1 MIRKF
6 LSGLVKYSIP
16 YTGTRVKKGLEAVMT
31 QASSALP
38 TSIKLQSIMFHG
50 QDPVMHG
57 VLTVVEVGEKVQAFS
72 SAKGTVQEY
81 NPEDLVTAEEI
92 ANQLY
97 TMLLPTGPSS
107 SEYSNSAVRF
117 RAKIL
122 VEALSSTELTVKG

>member
-1 MIRKF
+1 MIRMF
-6 LSGLVKYSIP
+6 LSGLVKFSIP

-50 QDPVMHG
+50 QDPVVHG

-72 SAKGTVQEY
+72 SAKGAVQEY
-81 NPEDLVTAEEI
+81 NPEELVTAEEI

-97 TMLLPTGPSS
+97 TMLLPTGATGSDFA
-107 SEYSNSAVRF
+107 NTAVRY

-122 VEALSSTELTVKG
+122 AEALSNSDLTIRV